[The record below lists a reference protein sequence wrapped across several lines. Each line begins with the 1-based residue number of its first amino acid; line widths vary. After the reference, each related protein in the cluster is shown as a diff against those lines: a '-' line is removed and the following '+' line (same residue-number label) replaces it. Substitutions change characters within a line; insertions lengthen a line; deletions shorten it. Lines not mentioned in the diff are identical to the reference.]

1 MKCSQVGQVYLTIYP
16 STTIADDFLVDLK
29 KKIFDTGI

>member
-1 MKCSQVGQVYLTIYP
+1 MYTGWPGLFDYIYP
-16 STTIADDFLVDLK
+16 STTITDNFLVDL